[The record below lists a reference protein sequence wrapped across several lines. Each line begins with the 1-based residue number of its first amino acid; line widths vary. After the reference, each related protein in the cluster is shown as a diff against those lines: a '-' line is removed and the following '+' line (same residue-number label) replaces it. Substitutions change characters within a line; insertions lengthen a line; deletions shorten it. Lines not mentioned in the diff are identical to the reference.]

1 MKKKFL
7 TLTAFTLFAIVSG
20 AEGINWEY
28 FMQNSR
34 GDNYYVDL
42 DTIQHSSSDTFRI
55 SKKVVPKQL
64 SKYSS
69 LVSSIDLDCKEKGI
83 RVLQETVTY
92 NNGDSETFDRNEK
105 WHSVQAEDADE
116 LLLEFICSLKKVRN

>member
-1 MKKKFL
+1 MKKQYL
-7 TLTAFTLFAIVSG
+7 TLAAFILLAIVSG
-20 AEGINWEY
+20 AEGTRWEY

-42 DTIQHSSSDTFRI
+42 DTIEQSSPDTFRI
-55 SKKVVPKQL
+55 SKKLVPKQP

-69 LVSSIDLDCKEKGI
+69 LVSSIDLNCQEKGI
-83 RVLQETVTY
+83 RLLQETVTY
-92 NNGDSETFDRNEK
+92 ENGEVRTFVRNEK
-105 WHSVQAEDADE
+105 WHSVHSDDTDE